1 MDGNNAVTFSRLAP
15 VVHGCF
21 AETNGYYA
29 GPPIEEKQQLPPAPA
44 PRPPRKQGSSFL
56 SKWCSDSFI
65 AI

>member
-29 GPPIEEKQQLPPAPA
+29 GPPIEQKKPQPAQA
-44 PRPPRKQGSSFL
+44 LRPPKKQGSSFL
-56 SKWCSDSFI
+56 AKWCSDSFI
-65 AI
+65 GI